1 MQKVNPFSDYGAIVT
16 NERFIGRKVEIEL
29 IRGRLLGEKS
39 FGNLAIMG
47 LPRIGKSSLGWNS
60 IMTEKENLA
69 SRNILPT
76 WISLGEYSDLFECF
90 HEVLDNILNSIDSD
104 KKESIQSS
112 HDGFMENDKPLVKRR
127 FVKKFFKSLK
137 ASGYRLILIFDE
149 FDNAKSIFNLQDFQ
163 FLRELSY
170 NPETKIGILTISRKT
185 VQEIEPDE
193 GILSNFYQIFS
204 DLNLNLFNEDDLD
217 AYWNRISTFGLK
229 VSDVYKTSVYDLVG
243 SHPYLLDLLNNEVYL
258 KINETGLGL
267 DLTIKE
273 SFNNLKLKVFNE
285 YESIINLMK
294 HEHLDRMMI
303 QMVVG
308 PVYDICQRDI
318 ERLLKYGIVLP
329 TEDNRYESFSR
340 YFTNYLQLKTYDI
353 QIWPL
358 WNEVESEVRN
368 LIKAHLLLKYGED
381 WETGYR
387 KEFKNKDGHADVL
400 DGNQY
405 SMGLVKERSR
415 SKKLFGNLASDH
427 LIDYT
432 LPRQMFDN
440 FISKDWTWYGKI
452 FGGSKGDWKQI
463 FDHLSK
469 IRNPL
474 AHNNPNFLSSS
485 DKSLADGYCRKI
497 LELIIESR
505 KT

>member
-16 NERFIGRKVEIEL
+16 NERFIGRKNELEL
-29 IRGRLLGEKS
+29 IRGRLLGENS

-47 LPRIGKSSLGWNS
+47 LPRIGKSSLGWNA
-60 IMTEKENLA
+60 IMSNKEDLA
-69 SRNILPT
+69 SRKIVPT

-90 HEVLDNILNSIDSD
+90 HEVLENILNSIESG
-104 KKESIQSS
+104 KKESIQTSYN
-112 HDGFMENDKPLVKRR
+112 GFVENNKPLVLRR
-127 FVKKFFKSLK
+127 YIKKFFKLLK
-137 ASGYRLILIFDE
+137 ADGFRSILILDE
-149 FDNAKSIFNLQDFQ
+149 FDNAKSIFRLQDFQ

-204 DLNLNLFNEDDLD
+204 DLNLNLFNDNDLD
-217 AYWNRISTFGLK
+217 EYWNRVSTFGLNI
-229 VSDVYKTSVYDLVG
+229 SESYKTSVYDLVG
-243 SHPYLLDLLNNEVYL
+243 SHPYLMDLLNNEVYL
-258 KINETGLGL
+258 KINESGLGL
-267 DLTIKE
+267 DQTIKD

-285 YESIINLMK
+285 YESVIKLMK
-294 HEHLDRMMI
+294 HEHLDRMMT

-308 PVYDICQRDI
+308 PVYDIGQRDI

-329 TEDNRYESFSR
+329 TKDDRYESFSP
-340 YFTNYLQLKTYDI
+340 YFTRYLQLKTNDI

-358 WNEVESEVRN
+358 WNEVESEVRS
-368 LIKAHLLLKYGED
+368 LIKAHLFQKYGDD
-381 WETGYR
+381 WETNYR
-387 KEFKNKDGHADVL
+387 KEFKNKEGYSDIL

-405 SMGLVKERSR
+405 SMGLIKERSR

-452 FGGSKGDWKQI
+452 LGGTKGDWKLI

-497 LELIIESR
+497 LELITEWR
-505 KT
+505 KA